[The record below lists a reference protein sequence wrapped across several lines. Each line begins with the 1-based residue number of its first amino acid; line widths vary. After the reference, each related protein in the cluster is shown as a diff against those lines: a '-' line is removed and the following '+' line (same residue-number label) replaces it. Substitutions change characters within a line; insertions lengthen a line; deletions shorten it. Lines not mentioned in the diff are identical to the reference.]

1 MINTNTT
8 QSGDSTMTNQTIK
21 ELNDHFRKH
30 DNFSGRVVL
39 TANVANLE
47 ADEICD
53 IYKLVK
59 DFDTFTEDN
68 DPHGEHDFGSFDYK
82 GSKFFWKID
91 YYDKNNMDQ
100 GSEDASD
107 PEKTLRVLTIMF
119 ASDY

>member
-1 MINTNTT
+1 MALPQLGGHAMTT
-8 QSGDSTMTNQTIK
+8 QAIK
-21 ELNDHFRKH
+21 DLNDHFRKE

-39 TANVANLE
+39 TSTVANLE
-47 ADEICD
+47 PVEICD
-53 IYKLVK
+53 IYKIVTE
-59 DFDTFTEDN
+59 FDTFTHEN

-91 YYDKNNMDQ
+91 YYDKNDMDQ
-100 GSEDASD
+100 GSEDPSD